1 MEEKTKQKWMT
12 SYRIIVSI
20 GMISLT
26 VFTVMVGSLLVK
38 REFFNRRS
46 NTWCEKSEYSDLYQ
60 YEYTYNSVRLKELK
74 TGLYLTPELS
84 DVYDNNLTDS
94 ITVFFQNNK
103 RGFLNIHTGKILIPA
118 QYQFAWVFS
127 EGLGAVVNEGKLG
140 FVNAKGDLVIPN
152 RYDYRNAAHDPMDF
166 LFKGGSCA
174 VIDPATGKSGLID
187 QKGEWKLQPQYDYIV
202 NPIKGFRKVRLNE
215 KFGLLDSALN
225 LALPV
230 QFMAIEF
237 SDNGIVVDKGD
248 VKQLIAYDCKTILEP
263 VLYDTAYR
271 LSYQTGNTDE
281 YEEPVYISCDMIC
294 YEVSGGC
301 GLMDMRGK
309 VVTKPIYASIEGV
322 SKDLFLCRLAKENY
336 VVILNNKGQTIR

>member
-263 VLYDTAYR
+263 VL
-271 LSYQTGNTDE
+271 
-281 YEEPVYISCDMIC
+281 
-294 YEVSGGC
+294 
-301 GLMDMRGK
+301 
-309 VVTKPIYASIEGV
+309 
-322 SKDLFLCRLAKENY
+322 
-336 VVILNNKGQTIR
+336 